1 MVRTKKYRI
10 KSNIRKKTLKQKKI
24 KTRNRKSINKKKK
37 RKMKSQ
43 KGGATGTINNLQ
55 ELFNKISV
63 SSNKKWNPHNK
74 RNCHDALIELAN
86 LDTTNNLTLEKVLEL
101 RKKLFVCLPEEAN
114 KQMFT
119 RFATSVTKEPSNND
133 KDN

>member
-37 RKMKSQ
+37 SKRKTQ
-43 KGGATGTINNLQ
+43 KGGATETINKLQ

-63 SSNKKWNPHNK
+63 SSKKWNPHNK
-74 RNCHDALIELAN
+74 TKCHDALIELAN
-86 LDTTNNLTLEKVLEL
+86 LDNTN
-101 RKKLFVCLPEEAN
+101 RKQGLFPRPSFGLCFVRLVHSHYDSK
-114 KQMFT
+114 KQS
-119 RFATSVTKEPSNND
+119 R
-133 KDN
+133 